1 MKGILGKKKGM
12 TRIFTEDGIVQPVS
26 VIEAGPCV
34 ITQVKT
40 NQTNG
45 YQAIQIGYQE
55 AKNLNKPSAGHL
67 RNSAPMKHLREFRTD
82 DLAEAQLGQKIN
94 VDIFQPGDL
103 VDITGIS
110 KGKGFAGG
118 VKRYN
123 FRGGPKTHG
132 QSDRWR
138 APGSVGAGTTPGR
151 TFPGTKMAGHMG
163 SRRTTVTNMKVVH
176 IDTERNLLLVKGA
189 VPGGSNSVLIIKQSR
204 KKV

>member
-40 NQTNG
+40 HQTNG
-45 YQAIQIGYQE
+45 YQAIQLGYQD
-55 AKNLNKPSAGHL
+55 ARNLNKPMSGHL
-67 RNSAPMKHLREFRTD
+67 RKSAPMKHLREFRTD

-123 FRGGPKTHG
+123 FSGGPKTHG
-132 QSDRWR
+132 QREHPRSAGSIGQASDPSRVFK
-138 APGSVGAGTTPGR
+138 GM
-151 TFPGTKMAGHMG
+151 KMAGQYG
-163 SRRTTVTNMKVVH
+163 NKRITT
-176 IDTERNLLLVKGA
+176 RNLEVVNVDVENNKILIKGA
-189 VPGGSNSVLIIKQSR
+189 VPGSNNGIVYISK
-204 KKV
+204 